1 MTRSAVSRRAFVA
14 AGLSLPLAALFALA
28 GCASEPQQDGPA
40 PQDDTPEQG
49 KATPAGSDD
58 SQATSDARPD
68 GSATPADEASKEAPT
83 VTTIDAATARQMML
97 EPGAR
102 YTVLDVREQSEY
114 DEGHI
119 EGAKLLPYG
128 SITAESAAA
137 ILPAKDETVLVY
149 CRSGRRSA
157 IAAQALADLGYTAV
171 YDFGGIIDW
180 PYEVVTE

>member
-1 MTRSAVSRRAFVA
+1 MTRPATSRRAFVA

-28 GCASEPQQDGPA
+28 GCATEPQQDAAA

-49 KATPAGSDD
+49 EAAPAGDD
-58 SQATSDARPD
+58 TDSPNAGETSE
-68 GSATPADEASKEAPT
+68 TIQEAPT
-83 VTTIDAATARQMML
+83 VTTIDAATAREMML

-137 ILPAKDETVLVY
+137 VLPGKDETVLVY

>member
-14 AGLSLPLAALFALA
+14 AGLSLSLAALFALA
-28 GCASEPQQDGPA
+28 GCATEPQQDGPA

-49 KATPAGSDD
+49 EAAPAGSDAQND
-58 SQATSDARPD
+58 GAAGDA
-68 GSATPADEASKEAPT
+68 ADETEEAPT
-83 VTTIDAATARQMML
+83 VTTIDAATAREMML

-137 ILPAKDETVLVY
+137 VLPGKDETVLVY

>member
-1 MTRSAVSRRAFVA
+1 MTRSSLSRRAFVA
-14 AGLSLPLAALFALA
+14 AGLSLPLAALFGLA
-28 GCASEPQQDGPA
+28 GCASEPQQDAPA

-49 KATPAGSDD
+49 
-58 SQATSDARPD
+58 
-68 GSATPADEASKEAPT
+68 EASPAADAAQDAGAASTEKPS
-83 VTTIDAATARQMML
+83 VTTIDAATARTMML

-102 YTVLDVREQSEY
+102 YTVLDVREQDEY
-114 DEGHI
+114 DAGHI

-128 SITAESAAA
+128 SIDAESAAA
-137 ILPAKDETVLVY
+137 TLPSKDGVVLVY

-171 YDFGGIIDW
+171 YDFGGINDW

>member
-1 MTRSAVSRRAFVA
+1 MTQSAISRRAFAA
-14 AGLSLPLAALFALA
+14 AGLSLPLATLFALA
-28 GCASEPQQDGPA
+28 GCAPEPQQNGPA

-49 KATPAGSDD
+49 EAAPAGDD
-58 SQATSDARPD
+58 AQGDPD
-68 GSATPADEASKEAPT
+68 PQPDDSATPDANDATQEAPT
-83 VTTIDAATARQMML
+83 VTTIDAATARTMML

-102 YTVLDVREQSEY
+102 YTVLDVREQ
-114 DEGHI
+114 DEFDAGHI

-128 SITAESAAA
+128 SITADSAAA
-137 ILPAKDETVLVY
+137 VLPAKDETVLVY

-171 YDFGGIIDW
+171 YDFGGILDW